1 MGFIWPSGTTVVPAI
16 LALES
21 LGFQVTFDAQS
32 GECRATR
39 GDEAYS
45 GEDPVWV
52 LGLVKLA
59 ELRGRDWAASDDE
72 IGATLRRFGWD
83 A

>member
-1 MGFIWPSGTTVVPAI
+1 MGYIFPSATTVVPAI
-16 LALES
+16 LALEA
-21 LGFQVTFDAQS
+21 LGFQLTFDTES
-32 GECRATR
+32 GDCLARR

-59 ELRGRDWAASDDE
+59 EVRGRDWSASDED
-72 IGATLRRFGWD
+72 IDATLKRFGWH
-83 A
+83 